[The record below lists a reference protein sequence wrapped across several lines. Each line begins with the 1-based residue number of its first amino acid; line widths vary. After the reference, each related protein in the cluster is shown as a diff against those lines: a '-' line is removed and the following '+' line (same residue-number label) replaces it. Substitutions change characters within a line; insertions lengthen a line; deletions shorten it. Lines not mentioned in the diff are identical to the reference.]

1 MAECQRKLLN
11 IERLSEMNIIERF
24 NKLVFFTER
33 TSVLKDIRFWL
44 LLVGLNTGA
53 NLGFNYHFP
62 QMETLVVLFFAL
74 SIIFIRHKRGLTGSM
89 LGYICFFL
97 FIFLLQAIYLPI
109 FSVNTSIHYILIIVV
124 ALQLVALC
132 GKDFPSYFSGIIFVY
147 AVISFFCFFY
157 TLSGGSIPYY
167 PIQETNIDGSVIMRV
182 YNLYYTQLGN
192 PGEGLFY
199 NARNCGP
206 FWEPGA
212 FQGFLNL
219 SLWFELTLNRKRD
232 FYWKIRVAVFIVA
245 VLTTLSTGG
254 YVVLFTILL
263 FYFLQERKN
272 GPSWRIFGITTLL
285 IISIYA
291 YTTLEF
297 LGDKISN
304 DKGRIAFSFTEF
316 PNLLYAIA
324 GYGYATESFRQ
335 SSMSSASSIFNLFR
349 YMGIL
354 GFLGYMIPLFFNKT
368 HLKVPFF
375 IIISLI
381 LTNEPFLSNSLIWW
395 AMPFVV
401 YDKIIKRK

>member
-1 MAECQRKLLN
+1 
-11 IERLSEMNIIERF
+11 MNIIERF

-109 FSVNTSIHYILIIVV
+109 FSVNTTIHYILIIIV
-124 ALQLVALC
+124 ALMLVSLC
-132 GKDFPSYFSGIIFVY
+132 GKDFPSYFSSIIFVY
-147 AVISFFCFFY
+147 AIISLLCFFY
-157 TLSGGSIPYY
+157 TLIGGSISYY
-167 PIQETNIDGSVIMRV
+167 PVQDTNIDGGVIMRV

-192 PGEGLFY
+192 PEAGLIY

-219 SLWFELTLNRKRD
+219 SLWFELTLNREKNI
-232 FYWKIRVAVFIVA
+232 YWKIRVVVFIA
-245 VLTTLSTGG
+245 TVLTTLSTGG
-254 YVVLFTILL
+254 YIVLFAILL
-263 FYFLQERKN
+263 FYFSQDRKK
-272 GPSWRIFGITTLL
+272 GSTWRIAGTAILL
-285 IISIYA
+285 IMSIYA
-291 YTTLEF
+291 YTTLDF
-297 LGDKISN
+297 LGEKIAS
-304 DKGRIAFSFTEF
+304 DEGRIVFSFTDF
-316 PNLLYAIA
+316 PNPLYAIA
-324 GYGYATESFRQ
+324 GYGYAAEMFRQ
-335 SSMSSASSIFNLFR
+335 SSMSSASSIYNLFR

-354 GFLGYMIPLFFNKT
+354 GFMGYMLPLFFNRTYHKI
-368 HLKVPFF
+368 PFF
-375 IIISLI
+375 IIVSLI
-381 LTNEPFLSNSLIWW
+381 LMNEPFLSNALIWW
-395 AMPFVV
+395 GMPFVSYKV
-401 YDKIIKRK
+401 MSLKSRVVKDKS